1 TIDCKYFDLG
11 NDTCPF
17 GTNCFYKENTE
28 WVDWHASVL
37 VKQNAME
44 NIHNWACGWSC
55 LAQATSRLLE
65 NHMKKALLL
74 LAELISS
81 LPH

>member
-1 TIDCKYFDLG
+1 
-11 NDTCPF
+11 
-17 GTNCFYKENTE
+17 ENTE
-28 WVDWHASVL
+28 WVDWHAGVL
-37 VKQNAME
+37 VKRNAME

-55 LAQATSRLLE
+55 LSQPTSRLLE
-65 NHMKKALLL
+65 NHMKKAHLL